1 MDTTERARLRALCE
15 AAPGGEVR
23 PCCAHARADGH
34 NSWWSVRDA
43 RGEAVMSTRRSVA
56 VADLY
61 VAARDALPALL
72 DDLDAADVRASV
84 AERERDV
91 AVARLSRIEAI
102 RDEARATLGAG
113 DGVCYEGLTDAARRV
128 VRERD
133 EAVAMLREILARVH
147 RDGGQHVDA
156 VGLAQA
162 TREADE
168 VIVRDR
174 AERDEARAEVERLRA
189 HLCTVLGWVYD
200 ACDQTVQCP
209 QCNAVW
215 WDQPEGIDENWH
227 LPGCEIFAAEVASGR
242 SVDVRRSPACD
253 EKLRAVVAEEMAY
266 ADRLRRE
273 HAEEVA
279 NSALREGLAEVERL
293 RAELASA
300 QRHTDAAVDGI
311 RAMLP
316 AALTVAREEERE
328 ACAALCDA
336 HGDTAERERDACCD
350 DRSRSLHA
358 GRMHGADECARAIR
372 ARSEGGAR

>member
-1 MDTTERARLRALCE
+1 MDTTERTRLRALCE
-15 AAPGGEVR
+15 AAPAGEVR
-23 PCCAHARADGH
+23 PCCAHAGEDGH
-34 NSWWSVRDA
+34 NSGWSVRDA

-56 VADLY
+56 VAGLY

-189 HLCTVLGWVYD
+189 
-200 ACDQTVQCP
+200 
-209 QCNAVW
+209 
-215 WDQPEGIDENWH
+215 E
-227 LPGCEIFAAEVASGR
+227 
-242 SVDVRRSPACD
+242 
-253 EKLRAVVAEEMAY
+253 
-266 ADRLRRE
+266 
-273 HAEEVA
+273 
-279 NSALREGLAEVERL
+279 LAEARL
-293 RAELASA
+293 
-300 QRHTDAAVDGI
+300 D
-311 RAMLP
+311 
-316 AALTVAREEERE
+316 ERE

>member
-1 MDTTERARLRALCE
+1 MDTTERTRLRALCE
-15 AAPGGEVR
+15 AATPGPWHVDETDGVTVTTCDPGGRV
-23 PCCAHARADGH
+23 
-34 NSWWSVRDA
+34 
-43 RGEAVMSTRRSVA
+43 GE
-56 VADLY
+56 Y
-61 VAARDALPALL
+61 VAEVIWPGDEDGDEDGNPYAADAALIAASRTAIPALL

-174 AERDEARAEVERLRA
+174 AERDDAR
-189 HLCTVLGWVYD
+189 
-200 ACDQTVQCP
+200 
-209 QCNAVW
+209 
-215 WDQPEGIDENWH
+215 
-227 LPGCEIFAAEVASGR
+227 
-242 SVDVRRSPACD
+242 
-253 EKLRAVVAEEMAY
+253 
-266 ADRLRRE
+266 
-273 HAEEVA
+273 
-279 NSALREGLAEVERL
+279 AEVERL
-293 RAELASA
+293 RAELAE
-300 QRHTDAAVDGI
+300 
-311 RAMLP
+311 
-316 AALTVAREEERE
+316 ARLDERE

>member
-1 MDTTERARLRALCE
+1 MMDTTERARLRALCE
-15 AAPGGEVR
+15 AAPAGEVR
-23 PCCAHARADGH
+23 PCCAHAGEDGH
-34 NSWWSVRDA
+34 NSGWSVRDA

-56 VADLY
+56 GADLY

-174 AERDEARAEVERLRA
+174 AERDEARAEA
-189 HLCTVLGWVYD
+189 
-200 ACDQTVQCP
+200 
-209 QCNAVW
+209 
-215 WDQPEGIDENWH
+215 
-227 LPGCEIFAAEVASGR
+227 
-242 SVDVRRSPACD
+242 
-253 EKLRAVVAEEMAY
+253 
-266 ADRLRRE
+266 
-273 HAEEVA
+273 
-279 NSALREGLAEVERL
+279 ERL

-336 HGDTAERERDACCD
+336 LGDTAERERDACCD

-372 ARSEGGAR
+372 ARSEGCAR